1 MKNFY
6 EVLEVSENASQEV
19 IDKAYRTLAKKY
31 HPDIQPVN
39 KLFWAETKLKELN
52 EAYEVLSNPSSRE
65 KYNLK
70 IGLDSNDNFAMYSEN
85 IKLKRELENEKIKNA
100 TKNYKSEKSKNK
112 KSSFFFDSASSYFQ
126 TIKSLIYEEKMKP
139 AVEKQKDLKALLITI
154 VIMCVII
161 FLFFKIPF
169 LRNFMF

>member
-31 HPDIQPVN
+31 HPDIQPTD
-39 KLFWAETKLKELN
+39 KLFWAESKLKELN
-52 EAYEVLSNPSSRE
+52 EAYEVLSNPNSRQN
-65 KYNLK
+65 YDLK
-70 IGLDSNDNFAMYSEN
+70 IGLSSNENFELYSEN
-85 IKLKRELENEKIKNA
+85 ARLKQELEQEKIKNA
-100 TKNYKSEKSKNK
+100 SNDYESKKKKNK
-112 KSSFFFDSASSYFQ
+112 KLSDNFNSVSSYFQ
-126 TIKSLIYEEKMKP
+126 TIGSLIADERKKP
-139 AVEKQKDLKALLITI
+139 ASERKKDLKALLITM